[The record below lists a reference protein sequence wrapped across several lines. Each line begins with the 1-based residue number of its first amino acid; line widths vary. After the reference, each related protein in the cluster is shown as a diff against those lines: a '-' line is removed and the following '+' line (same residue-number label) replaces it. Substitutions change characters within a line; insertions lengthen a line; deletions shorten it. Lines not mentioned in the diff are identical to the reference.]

1 MSLSLLPLLLIFS
14 LLTPTYGDCIPC
26 RYGASTV
33 TCPQPHGTDPK
44 YAMTDFT
51 CLCAKLTDYERV
63 LSSCFKTKDLPST
76 CDPNDDSE
84 HQRIREACKSVEV
97 TTEAEEKN
105 TKTET
110 VEDTVV
116 FTKSVKGGKETTLVE
131 SAKDGGVVTW
141 TVTYYT
147 SSSSSSG
154 ATPNTVIA
162 SDVTNTVDP
171 VPKAKPSPE
180 ATRSGTGED
189 LPKDEGSGPNNGT
202 VIGASVGA
210 AVGVI
215 LVGIVAVELRKWS
228 KRAENRRVE
237 EEVKEAIR
245 GVVRYGNA
253 DGPAELQEE
262 RAVVRVEL
270 PLSEKRY
277 EMEG

>member
-1 MSLSLLPLLLIFS
+1 MPLPLLLPLLLLLFS
-14 LLTPTYGDCIPC
+14 LLPFSHTDCVPC

-33 TCPQPHGTDPK
+33 TCPQPHGTKPES
-44 YAMTDFT
+44 AMTDFK
-51 CLCAKLTDYERV
+51 CLCANLPEYERV
-63 LSSCFKTKDLPST
+63 LSSCFKNDDLPTT
-76 CDPNDDSE
+76 CDANDDSE
-84 HQRIREACKSVEV
+84 FKRIREACKSVEV
-97 TTEAEEKN
+97 TTKELEK

-131 SAKDGGVVTW
+131 SAKGGGVVTW

-147 SSSSSSG
+147 SSSSSSSVSANTVVVSG
-154 ATPNTVIA
+154 ATNVVASVSNTN
-162 SDVTNTVDP
+162 S
-171 VPKAKPSPE
+171 KPE
-180 ATRSGTGED
+180 ATQSGTSKDSGE
-189 LPKDEGSGPNNGT
+189 GTNNGT

-210 AVGVI
+210 AVGVV
-215 LVGIVAVELRKWS
+215 LVGIVAVEIRKWL

-245 GVVRYGNA
+245 GVVGYGNA

-262 RAVVRVEL
+262 RAPVRVEM

-277 EMEG
+277 ELEG

>member
-1 MSLSLLPLLLIFS
+1 
-14 LLTPTYGDCIPC
+14 
-26 RYGASTV
+26 
-33 TCPQPHGTDPK
+33 
-44 YAMTDFT
+44 MTDFT

-84 HQRIREACKSVEV
+84 HKRIREACKSVEV
-97 TTEAEEKN
+97 TTEVEEKK

-116 FTKSVKGGKETTLVE
+116 FTKSVKGGKQTTLVE

-147 SSSSSSG
+147 SSSSSSE
-154 ATPNTVIA
+154 ATPNTIGIV
-162 SDVTNTVDP
+162 SDVTNTLES
-171 VPKAKPSPE
+171 VPNAKPSPE
-180 ATRSGTGED
+180 ATQSRIGED
-189 LPKDEGSGPNNGT
+189 SPKDEGLSPNNGT
-202 VIGASVGA
+202 IIGASVGA
-210 AVGVI
+210 TVGVI
-215 LVGIVAVELRKWS
+215 LVGIVAVELRKWT

-245 GVVRYGNA
+245 GVVGYGNA

-262 RAVVRVEL
+262 RTVERMEL